1 MSKILQD
8 GITPAYGS
16 GHVSSILPPER
27 IKAIVEALLFTSG
40 DPVSLTRLAD
50 VISADISQIEDAA
63 AQLNLD
69 YSGEGRGLR
78 VIRINDSLQMVTE
91 SSVFPYICELAETE
105 KRQQLSQAAYEV
117 LSIVAYR
124 QPVIRA
130 VIERIRGVVSDS
142 SIAKLLERGLI
153 YESGRLDIP
162 GRPITY
168 STTDEFLR
176 CMGYSSLADLAP
188 FPDEL
193 IDEGGEQIQ
202 LDVTQRDGSGA
213 DGDTAAAGAPDTAG
227 EDAGTAADAGDNA
240 ADRTLPEDNISD

>member
-1 MSKILQD
+1 MSRILND
-8 GITPAYGS
+8 GITPAFGTDR
-16 GHVSSILPPER
+16 VSSGESVER

-40 DPVSLTRLAD
+40 DPLSVSRLAD

-78 VIRINDSLQMVTE
+78 VIRINDSLQMVTD
-91 SSVFPYICELAETE
+91 SSVYPYICQLAETE

-117 LSIVAYR
+117 LSIVAYK

-142 SIAKLLERGLI
+142 SIAKLIERGLI

-176 CMGYSSLADLAP
+176 CMGYSSLDDLPP
-188 FPDEL
+188 FPDKL
-193 IDEGGEQIQ
+193 RDEGGEQIELTEDLAAEVQ
-202 LDVTQRDGSGA
+202 GMPA
-213 DGDTAAAGAPDTAG
+213 ATAENETDENQNP
-227 EDAGTAADAGDNA
+227 
-240 ADRTLPEDNISD
+240 